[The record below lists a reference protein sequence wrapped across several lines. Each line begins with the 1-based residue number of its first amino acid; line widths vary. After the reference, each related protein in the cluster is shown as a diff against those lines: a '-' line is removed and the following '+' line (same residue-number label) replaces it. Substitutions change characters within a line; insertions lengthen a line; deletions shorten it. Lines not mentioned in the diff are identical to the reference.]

1 MIFYG
6 GNTMERVYQFA
17 AGPAVMPQQ
26 ALRRAAEEMLNW
38 HGSGL
43 SVMEMS
49 HRSSAYQEIFDH
61 TVSLLRDLMNI
72 PEDYEVLLLQGG
84 ATGQFSAVPL
94 NLLHTSADYV
104 DSGHFAHAAM
114 IEAQKYG
121 TVRCAASSREANYRY
136 VPLPDAA
143 AFDPQADYLYVT
155 TNNTIYGTRLPA
167 LPESGN
173 IPIVADMSSNILSE
187 PCDVRRYGVI
197 FAGAQKN
204 IGPAGLTVVIVRRDL
219 LGHAAKETPAVMNW
233 TVMAE
238 KGSMLN
244 TPPTYAVYMAGLCL
258 EWLREEGGVAAIHE
272 RNLRKAQLL
281 YDYLDES
288 RLFLPVAQKDSRS
301 IMNVTFRTGDEAL
314 DAVFVKEAAA
324 AGLLSLKG
332 HRLAGGMRASIYNA
346 MPEEGV
352 RKLVD
357 FMHKFEKSR

>member
-1 MIFYG
+1 
-6 GNTMERVYQFA
+6 MERVYQFA
-17 AGPAVMPQQ
+17 AGPAVMPEQ

-38 HGSGL
+38 RGSGL

-61 TVSLLRDLMNI
+61 TVSLLRELMDI
-72 PEDYEVLLLQGG
+72 PEEYEVLLLQGG

-94 NLLHTSADYV
+94 NLLQTSADYV
-104 DSGHFAHAAM
+104 DSGHFAHTAM
-114 IEAQKYG
+114 KEAQKYG
-121 TVRCAASSREANYRY
+121 AVRCVASSREENYCR
-136 VPLPDAA
+136 VPAVNADAL
-143 AFDPQADYLYVT
+143 DPQADYLYVT
-155 TNNTIYGTRLPA
+155 TNNTIYGTRLSA
-167 LPESGN
+167 LPQCGN
-173 IPIVADMSSNILSE
+173 VPIVADMSSNILSE

-219 LGHAAKETPAVMNW
+219 LGRAAAKTPAVLNW

-244 TPPTYAVYMAGLCL
+244 TPPTYAIYMAALCL
-258 EWLREEGGVAAIHE
+258 EWLRGEGGVEAIYR
-272 RNLRKAQLL
+272 RNLRKAKLL

-288 RLFLPVAQKDSRS
+288 RLFKPVAEKFSRS

-314 DAVFVKEAAA
+314 DAAFVKEAAD

-332 HRLAGGMRASIYNA
+332 HRQAGGMRASIYNA

-357 FMHKFEKSR
+357 FMYQFEKR